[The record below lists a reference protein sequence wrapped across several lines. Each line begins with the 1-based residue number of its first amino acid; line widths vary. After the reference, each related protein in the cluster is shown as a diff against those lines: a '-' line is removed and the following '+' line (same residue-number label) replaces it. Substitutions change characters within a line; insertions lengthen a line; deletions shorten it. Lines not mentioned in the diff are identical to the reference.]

1 MNQALNSE
9 HCNCM
14 GIAQVQTNADGEE
27 IVVGCNPITA
37 PEGMSVEEIACPQPH
52 WTAGAGNFIIDFF
65 TPQTID
71 ALGSLITGRPSN
83 QATSDYYAYQTARTR
98 QTGLILGGA
107 ILIVIL
113 ILMYKLLTSK

>member
-1 MNQALNSE
+1 MAIIFL
-9 HCNCM
+9 
-14 GIAQVQTNADGEE
+14 IL
-27 IVVGCNPITA
+27 
-37 PEGMSVEEIACPQPH
+37 
-52 WTAGAGNFIIDFF
+52 GAFGVTIFLTIFFTVFLTTFLAVFFATLGTFLVTVFFFVIDFF
-65 TPQTID
+65 TPETID

>member
-14 GIAQVQTNADGEE
+14 GIAQVETNADGEE
-27 IVVGCNPITA
+27 IVVGCTPA
-37 PEGMSVEEIACPQPH
+37 DESIACPQPH
-52 WTAGAGNFIIDFF
+52 WTAGAGNFVIDFF
-65 TPQTID
+65 TPETID

>member
-9 HCNCM
+9 HCNCQ
-14 GIAQVQTNADGEE
+14 GIAQVETNADGEE
-27 IVVGCNPITA
+27 IVVGCNPVNP
-37 PEGMSVEEIACPQPH
+37 PEGVLVEDIVCPQPH

-65 TPQTID
+65 TPETID
-71 ALGSLITGRPSN
+71 ALGSFITGKPSN

-98 QTGLILGGA
+98 QTGLIIGGA